1 MLKED
6 AYCICKLYMNRPVRL
21 QTKSGHIYDGHI
33 VHVDAEHVYLQP
45 QGGTGATTR
54 GFFPYPGAGF
64 GPGPGFYGGGAG
76 AVQTLALFDLLA
88 ITLLLL

>member
-21 QTKSGHIYDGHI
+21 QTRNGQTHDGII
-33 VHVDAEHVYLQP
+33 VHVDADHVHLQP
-45 QGGTGATTR
+45 HAAAAPQTR
-54 GFFPYPGAGF
+54 GFYPYPTPY
-64 GPGPGFYGGGAG
+64 GPGPGFYGAG
-76 AVQTLALFDLLA
+76 NAITTLALFDLLA